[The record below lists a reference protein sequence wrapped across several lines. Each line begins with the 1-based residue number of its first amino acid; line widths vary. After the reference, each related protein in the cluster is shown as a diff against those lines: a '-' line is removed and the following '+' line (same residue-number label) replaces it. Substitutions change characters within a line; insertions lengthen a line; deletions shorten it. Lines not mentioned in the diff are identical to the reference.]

1 MPAES
6 QRAPTSGFTGLADV
20 ALAPPLSLTKRERDE
35 PGTSANKAPTRTTPP
50 KKTPPRTPPQVPP
63 QADAAAAEARRV
75 ANDLHGAKARRM
87 ELGELRVEVP
97 AEDVVLPSPR
107 AVVATGVT
115 RAALRSN
122 SALEEPREVEPNLS
136 RVGKQTI

>member
-1 MPAES
+1 M
-6 QRAPTSGFTGLADV
+6 

-35 PGTSANKAPTRTTPP
+35 AGTSAKKAPTRTTPP
-50 KKTPPRTPPQVPP
+50 KKTPPQVPP

-122 SALEEPREVEPNLS
+122 SALEEPREVDPNLS
-136 RVGKQTI
+136 REGKQTI

>member
-1 MPAES
+1 MN
-6 QRAPTSGFTGLADV
+6 D
-20 ALAPPLSLTKRERDE
+20 
-35 PGTSANKAPTRTTPP
+35 
-50 KKTPPRTPPQVPP
+50 
-63 QADAAAAEARRV
+63 
-75 ANDLHGAKARRM
+75 DLHGAKARRM